1 MLAIRLFRTGKKNQ
15 PFYKIVVTDKK
26 NAPHRG
32 RFTESLGY
40 LNPLTKEVK
49 LNGERAKYWISV
61 GAKPSDTI
69 HNLLIKKGVIKGKKI
84 ALHQEKPVKEG
95 DKKEEPKKEEVV
107 KVEKVS
113 EAPKEE
119 EVKTEEKQ
127 EEKPTEKEEPKKE
140 EKVEEKIEEVKAEE
154 KVEEKKEEKVEEDA
168 SK

>member
-119 EVKTEEKQ
+119 EAKTEEKEGEKPAEEIKI
-127 EEKPTEKEEPKKE
+127 EEK
-140 EKVEEKIEEVKAEE
+140 KVEEKKEEVKAEE